1 LNSSSP
7 GPSSPGVID
16 FIPLCIHWQ
25 ETRALTTVD
34 SSSDDR
40 ENSAPP
46 LSFITFIVLLLLFH
60 PRRSGIMKSWRIDD
74 GLREKR
80 KDKKEKYTFTKNLI

>member
-1 LNSSSP
+1 
-7 GPSSPGVID
+7 
-16 FIPLCIHWQ
+16 
-25 ETRALTTVD
+25 LTTVD

-46 LSFITFIVLLLLFH
+46 HPFITFIVLLLLLLFH

-80 KDKKEKYTFTKNLI
+80 KDKTKKYTCTTN